1 MTAPLAQTSGA
12 LPRHRTCASTL
23 LLVRPFAP
31 CWQLLRPRLTS
42 RLRLAPPPFQAHSE
56 ISPGK
61 NAILPRTTAGSTPLP
76 LGHKSFAVVCLLA
89 LVNVAS
95 YPVLV
100 HRLTV
105 SLCTSF
111 PRSVTLTQL
120 CFTSLA
126 VASSREDFHLQDRAH
141 AGRTMRRPAAR
152 AFDLTSNEPFQ
163 RQRRSRG
170 MRSNPY
176 GFTTARPA
184 SGACWWLA
192 MAEIKLAGDQ
202 LMMPRNSVFSVA
214 IVPNSN
220 NTFRPHELPRTSAEF
235 LGNYGDQ
242 D

>member
-23 LLVRPFAP
+23 LLVRSFAP
-31 CWQLLRPRLTS
+31 CWRLLRPRLTS

-76 LGHKSFAVVCLLA
+76 LGHNSFAVVCLLA

-141 AGRTMRRPAAR
+141 AGRTNNKPRRSGACVGAKSVTACGVRSRVRQGRGRAAR
-152 AFDLTSNEPFQ
+152 AWRARGQPAAA
-163 RQRRSRG
+163 RRR
-170 MRSNPY
+170 
-176 GFTTARPA
+176 
-184 SGACWWLA
+184 
-192 MAEIKLAGDQ
+192 
-202 LMMPRNSVFSVA
+202 
-214 IVPNSN
+214 
-220 NTFRPHELPRTSAEF
+220 
-235 LGNYGDQ
+235 
-242 D
+242 

>member
-12 LPRHRTCASTL
+12 LHRHRTCASTL

-31 CWQLLRPRLTS
+31 CWRLLRPRLTS
-42 RLRLAPPPFQAHSE
+42 RLRLAPPPFQARSE

-111 PRSVTLTQL
+111 PRSVTLTARAASAGTTRSAPGQGQL
-120 CFTSLA
+120 DRCWPRWAASPTSSPCSARTPRREPHHPHAQHRRGADLRAA
-126 VASSREDFHLQDRAH
+126 VAGDGH
-141 AGRTMRRPAAR
+141 RRGAAR
-152 AFDLTSNEPFQ
+152 PGGSGGFDS
-163 RQRRSRG
+163 RS
-170 MRSNPY
+170 
-176 GFTTARPA
+176 
-184 SGACWWLA
+184 SGRC
-192 MAEIKLAGDQ
+192 
-202 LMMPRNSVFSVA
+202 S
-214 IVPNSN
+214 
-220 NTFRPHELPRTSAEF
+220 
-235 LGNYGDQ
+235 
-242 D
+242 